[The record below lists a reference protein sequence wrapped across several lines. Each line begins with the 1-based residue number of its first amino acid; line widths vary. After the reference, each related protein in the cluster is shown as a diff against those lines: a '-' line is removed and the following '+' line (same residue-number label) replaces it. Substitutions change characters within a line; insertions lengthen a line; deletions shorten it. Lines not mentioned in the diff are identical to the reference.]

1 MSDNKNTKNGG
12 TVAAKDKTN
21 KYEHPGRPR
30 YQTVYPE
37 ALTWTFK
44 DLMKANGVETNPD
57 SENYGRGPRCTLLT
71 LRKGIEADRFFHREG
86 APLTEANRTGPNPD
100 SVVCV
105 VEGMTADPD
114 SARGLGRRAVVF
126 CLRVNLGKVNT
137 AAKAAAKPAAKAAA
151 KPVAKGAN
159 PAAKAA
165 KPAAKGAKAAKPA
178 AKGAKAAKPAAK
190 GAKAGGR
197 PSSKSGASLTVP
209 VVSVVSKDKVAE
221 PKVAAQPVLAK

>member
-1 MSDNKNTKNGG
+1 
-12 TVAAKDKTN
+12 
-21 KYEHPGRPR
+21 
-30 YQTVYPE
+30 
-37 ALTWTFK
+37 
-44 DLMKANGVETNPD
+44 
-57 SENYGRGPRCTLLT
+57 
-71 LRKGIEADRFFHREG
+71 
-86 APLTEANRTGPNPD
+86 
-100 SVVCV
+100 V

>member
-12 TVAAKDKTN
+12 TVAAKAKTN

-165 KPAAKGAKAAKPA
+165 KPAAKGAKA
-178 AKGAKAAKPAAK
+178 
-190 GAKAGGR
+190 GGR